1 MTRPEQQKMIQ
12 DLRYYSRQMSRDDLE
27 EFEMLLKRDRDDE
40 DLDRLSEKK
49 LTELHERYARKKSK
63 KDIEDVWKKLTSKG
77 EDGEKG

>member
-1 MTRPEQQKMIQ
+1 
-12 DLRYYSRQMSRDDLE
+12 
-27 EFEMLLKRDRDDE
+27 MLLKRDRDDE

>member
-1 MTRPEQQKMIQ
+1 MAR
-12 DLRYYSRQMSRDDLE
+12 R
-27 EFEMLLKRDRDDE
+27 FDDE

-63 KDIEDVWKKLTSKG
+63 KEVDELWKKLTSKG

>member
-1 MTRPEQQKMIQ
+1 
-12 DLRYYSRQMSRDDLE
+12 MSRDDLGA
-27 EFEMLLKRDRDDE
+27 FEMLLKRDRDDE

-63 KDIEDVWKKLTSKG
+63 KEVDELWKKLTSKG